1 MGLFSGWTK
10 ILRGLKHAV
19 EAPLLAPFK
28 DKADE
33 LRSIP
38 EFQMFLDS
46 PLGSPIESR
55 TKKIM
60 ADSILGNMRDL
71 LPKGKYGTALANVWG
86 STIADKASRIMDKKK
101 LKEHFKKGWISV
113 DEYADRRATQIQA
126 NLVVRLKRPIM
137 DSRAFLEEV
146 GFKETLDKVDRFLKP
161 ITDKIGKAL
170 KPVGKY
176 VGEKSKQLLEKGIV
190 TYQKGVAEVKRV
202 SKEIKENIIDSV
214 VEKAAEVVKTT
225 VTTVVDFA
233 KKTTSSVKAGF
244 KKAWNWFKSKI

>member
-1 MGLFSGWTK
+1 
-10 ILRGLKHAV
+10 
-19 EAPLLAPFK
+19 
-28 DKADE
+28 
-33 LRSIP
+33 
-38 EFQMFLDS
+38 
-46 PLGSPIESR
+46 
-55 TKKIM
+55 
-60 ADSILGNMRDL
+60 
-71 LPKGKYGTALANVWG
+71 
-86 STIADKASRIMDKKK
+86 
-101 LKEHFKKGWISV
+101 
-113 DEYADRRATQIQA
+113 
-126 NLVVRLKRPIM
+126 M
-137 DSRAFLEEV
+137 DSKAFLEEV